1 MGAGCPLA
9 FHKERE
15 DMKPRMIIPASIT
28 ESFDREIERELDT
41 SRPVVQ
47 YIRRSTENQRL
58 RNQMS
63 LVQQDEKLGEKLV
76 GKGFGRIEKIDTDDG
91 KSGQR
96 LLEDRAGLQYV
107 YDLLEGRTLI
117 DGQRIAAVGAY
128 DASRMWRDT
137 THVWYN
143 DFIQKL
149 IANNVP
155 FITWRRTYWPQDSR
169 DMDALRREFEYA
181 LKSLETITERAIP
194 ARFLAVEENSSYG
207 GHAIPPG
214 FIIAGLQTDKHY
226 VVYEEHRKLVVY
238 LFERFKA
245 LGGNIPRLLRELL
258 HGGFH
263 FPEFT
268 IEPPHTWPYPMFRGS
283 ATS

>member
-1 MGAGCPLA
+1 
-9 FHKERE
+9 
-15 DMKPRMIIPASIT
+15 
-28 ESFDREIERELDT
+28 
-41 SRPVVQ
+41 
-47 YIRRSTENQRL
+47 
-58 RNQMS
+58 MS
-63 LVQQDEKLGEKLV
+63 LVHKDEKVGEMLV

-117 DGQRIAAVGAY
+117 DGQRIAAIGAY

-149 IANNVP
+149 IANDVP
-155 FITWRRTYWPQDSR
+155 FITWRRTYWPQDPR
-169 DMDALRREFEYA
+169 DMDALPREFDYA
-181 LKSLETITERAIP
+181 LKSLETIPERAIP
-194 ARFLAVEENSSYG
+194 ARLLAVEENSSYRR
-207 GHAIPPG
+207 HALPPQ
-214 FIIAGLQTDKHY
+214 FIISGFQTHKHY

-258 HGGFH
+258 H
-263 FPEFT
+263 
-268 IEPPHTWPYPMFRGS
+268 
-283 ATS
+283 